1 MDNKKIFISYSHKDK
16 ELKDQVVS
24 HLNAIKLPIDIWVD
38 KSEIDAGDEWEKKI
52 KNAIEQSEMAI
63 LLISTDFLNSKFI
76 TEKVLPLVIRKNYL
90 SNYRVIPFILKPS
103 AWDEHESYKTLE
115 LAVRP
120 KEKSFIE
127 YSEINREKVLLDFA
141 KEVNDYFIEK
151 NIEIDLKYYYNLPQ
165 KNNNFVGRK
174 QEVEKIIYGI
184 THPKANFEYMITGM
198 AGIGKTELLKHICY
212 IVKDRSYFKDGILW
226 INFEQDNLYDNII
239 DTLINNFIGKDILI
253 VFDSCD
259 ANIEKFSNCYRAI
272 HGKYPILAAS
282 RQELDIIHNKITLNN
297 FNEEEAFQLLNLILL
312 NTLTNTEMLLLK
324 NLLNK
329 IDFIPVFI
337 ELIASRINK
346 VGVKRTIS
354 EIENKTNTHKEDKY
368 LNINQEDKFLES
380 VVNHQ
385 NTITQ
390 LNNDEINAKEDYLNI
405 SNDIDAFAKLISY
418 KELKPPLSIALFGN
432 WGSGKSTFMEM
443 LENRIEIYTDLDH
456 KDFCKSKSI
465 VHVRFNAWHYSD
477 TNLWASLV
485 SHIFKELDKHI
496 NGKDKENRVSIYA
509 KLLDSQKEKIEE
521 KESQQDKI
529 EKEIEKLK
537 KSIEDI
543 ENKKLD
549 KTKEIKEIN
558 LKDISKEILEDK
570 DIKKELEDIK
580 KEFVFIY
587 GNDIS
592 EIKKTYN
599 ELNTTYS
606 TYKKAI
612 WLLYHNKK
620 SRKYLGISI
629 VVFIILSG
637 LSYFYSDD
645 IKSYISLLIAI
656 VISGKVFLDIY
667 IKKFSPITGV
677 IEKFI
682 KNYEDKELL
691 LKDDEKI
698 ELEKEIAHKNL
709 EIKEIKQQIQIEKN
723 KKVEIEKEIEKIKS
737 GEYLANF
744 IADRSSSDDYAQHLG
759 LVSVI
764 REDFDKLKE
773 QIVLLEKDAKFNIDR
788 IVLYIDDLDRCA
800 DDKVVKVLE
809 AIHLLLAF
817 ELFVVVVGVDY
828 RWIRNSLVKECG
840 LSENENDKSTNKA
853 TTYDYL
859 EKIFQIPFKIKPLS
873 KNNKTNLINKLLE
886 GEIKEDNLETQERE
900 KIENKNEINTLE
912 QQSSKQNPLKNEIQS
927 REPNSEDKPA
937 IPPKIDKNKIE
948 DSYEKMKFS
957 KKEIEFMED
966 LVEYIGETPRTIKR
980 FINIYR
986 IIKNHQEI
994 KNVLD
999 RDEEYKLILVILC
1012 LVFTDIEYLL
1022 DESKG
1027 SNKLSS
1033 DILDIY
1039 KNSEEMKRKQYV
1051 EFILRFS
1058 FKD

>member
-1 MDNKKIFISYSHKDK
+1 MRKLSNISIISDI
-16 ELKDQVVS
+16 
-24 HLNAIKLPIDIWVD
+24 LNYDFSVYINNQKFLYNAVNEKLY
-38 KSEIDAGDEWEKKI
+38 G
-52 KNAIEQSEMAI
+52 KNI
-63 LLISTDFLNSKFI
+63 
-76 TEKVLPLVIRKNYL
+76 LVIL
-90 SNYRVIPFILKPS
+90 
-103 AWDEHESYKTLE
+103 
-115 LAVRP
+115 
-120 KEKSFIE
+120 
-127 YSEINREKVLLDFA
+127 
-141 KEVNDYFIEK
+141 
-151 NIEIDLKYYYNLPQ
+151 
-165 KNNNFVGRK
+165 
-174 QEVEKIIYGI
+174 
-184 THPKANFEYMITGM
+184 
-198 AGIGKTELLKHICY
+198 
-212 IVKDRSYFKDGILW
+212 
-226 INFEQDNLYDNII
+226 
-239 DTLINNFIGKDILI
+239 
-253 VFDSCD
+253 DSC
-259 ANIEKFSNCYRAI
+259 
-272 HGKYPILAAS
+272 
-282 RQELDIIHNKITLNN
+282 ELDIEGFKSFYEIFRDNCSI
-297 FNEEEAFQLLNLILL
+297 LIGSR
-312 NTLTNTEMLLLK
+312 EK
-324 NLLNK
+324 F
-329 IDFIPVFI
+329 DFIPNCIHLKSFTNEEVNQFI
-337 ELIASRINK
+337 KHNFNMIHDSFNQEKLID
-346 VGVKRTIS
+346 
-354 EIENKTNTHKEDKY
+354 IENTFRKANHTPLTLRY
-368 LNINQEDKFLES
+368 LNELFKTRGFDFVLKNKKEILKDINVEEYSSIK
-380 VVNHQ
+380 
-385 NTITQ
+385 TITQ
-390 LNNDEINAKEDYLNI
+390 INNDQINSKEDYLNI
-405 SNDIDAFAKLISY
+405 SDDIDAFAKLISY

-443 LENRIEIYTDLDH
+443 LENRIETYTDLDH

-509 KLLDSQKEKIEE
+509 KLLDSQREKIEE
-521 KESQQDKI
+521 KESQQTKI
-529 EKEIEKLK
+529 EEEINRLKE
-537 KSIEDI
+537 SIEDI

-580 KEFVFIY
+580 KEFVFTH
-587 GNDIS
+587 GDDIS
-592 EIKKTYN
+592 EIKKSYD

-620 SRKYLGISI
+620 SRWYLGISI

-637 LSYFYSDD
+637 LSYIYNDD
-645 IKSYISLLIAI
+645 IKSYISSLIAI
-656 VISGKVFLDIY
+656 VISGKVFLDTY

-682 KNYEDKELL
+682 KNYEDKEFL

-709 EIKEIKQQIQIEKN
+709 EIKEIKQQIQIEKD

-773 QIVLLEKDAKFNIDR
+773 QIELLEKDAKFNIER

-817 ELFVVVVGVDY
+817 ELFVVVVGVDS
-828 RWIRNSLVKECG
+828 RWVTNSLVKECG
-840 LSENENDKSTNKA
+840 LSQKENDKPIGKA
-853 TTYDYL
+853 TPYDYL
-859 EKIFQIPFKIKPLS
+859 EKIFQIPFKIKLLS
-873 KNNKTNLINKLLE
+873 KSNKTNLINELLKS
-886 GEIKEDNLETQERE
+886 EIKEDTKESK
-900 KIENKNEINTLE
+900 KIDNKKDEESIANQADINPKLSKNEPQLTEAGLE
-912 QQSSKQNPLKNEIQS
+912 NEPLIPQKNDE
-927 REPNSEDKPA
+927 
-937 IPPKIDKNKIE
+937 DKNKIE

-957 KKEIEFMED
+957 KKEIEFMEE

-994 KNVLD
+994 KSVSD
-999 RDEEYKLILVILC
+999 SEEEEYKLILVILC
-1012 LVFTDIEYLL
+1012 LVFTDMEYLIK
-1022 DESKG
+1022 DNKESK
-1027 SNKLSS
+1027 SKLAS

-1039 KNSEEMKRKQYV
+1039 ENSEEIKRKQYV